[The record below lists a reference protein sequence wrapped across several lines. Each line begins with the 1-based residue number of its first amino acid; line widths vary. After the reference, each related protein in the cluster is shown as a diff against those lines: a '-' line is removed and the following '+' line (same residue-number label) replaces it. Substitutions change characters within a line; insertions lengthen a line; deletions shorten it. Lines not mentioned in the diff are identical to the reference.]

1 MAVTAS
7 RAPAPWRALVALTS
21 RRETGESLALFRIAI
36 GAVMT
41 GSLLAAIGPG
51 IVDVVWI
58 DAADG
63 GMRHLGRGGWLVDA
77 LGGPTPAV
85 VWGLVWT
92 SLAAAIC
99 LTLGLAGRLSAL
111 VALQSYAA
119 LRELNAAAS
128 GGYDTLLV
136 NAAWLL
142 VLSASTATLS
152 LDAWLR
158 DGRVAT
164 RRLVHAWPRH
174 LVILQLVVMYTA
186 TGWQKAS
193 ALWTPA
199 GGYSALYWV
208 LVEPTWRRATDPTF
222 AAWIDPLLRLG
233 TAVTWHWETLAPLLL
248 VLLAWRRRPHG
259 PGRLRVLA
267 NRLDLRSW
275 WVAVGVALHV
285 GILILLDV
293 GPFSFASLAY
303 YVAIYPPGDWRALG
317 RRLTRALRR
326 PIDARR
332 TARRSAPGS
341 DPARHGA

>member
-1 MAVTAS
+1 MAV
-7 RAPAPWRALVALTS
+7 RAPVAWRRLVGLAS

-36 GAVMT
+36 GAVMAS
-41 GSLLAAIGPG
+41 SLLAAIGPG

-63 GMRHLGRGGWLVDA
+63 GMRHLGRGNWLVEA

-92 SLAAAIC
+92 SLGAATC
-99 LTLGLAGRLSAL
+99 LTVGLFGRLSAL
-111 VALQSYAA
+111 VALQTYAA
-119 LRELNAAAS
+119 LRQLNGAAS

-142 VLSASTATLS
+142 VLSGSTATLS
-152 LDAWLR
+152 VDAWLR
-158 DGRVAT
+158 TGRPMT

-174 LVILQLVVMYTA
+174 LAVLQLVVMYTA

-208 LVEPTWRRATDPTF
+208 LVEPTWRRAADPTF
-222 AAWIDPLLRLG
+222 AGWIDPLLRVG
-233 TAVTWHWETLAPLLL
+233 TAVTWHWETLAPSLLL
-248 VLLAWRRRPHG
+248 FLAYHRAPFG
-259 PGRLRVLA
+259 PGRLRALST
-267 NRLDLRSW
+267 RWDLRSW
-275 WVAVGVALHV
+275 WVAVGVTLHV
-285 GILILLDV
+285 GILVLLDV

-303 YVAIYPPGDWRALG
+303 YVTIYPPGDWRSLG
-317 RRLTRALRR
+317 RRL
-326 PIDARR
+326 
-332 TARRSAPGS
+332 G
-341 DPARHGA
+341 GY